1 MRPAFSGWVFTAA
14 KAICINQNHIIIPIP
29 RMKGSEIFSC
39 LLRRIPL
46 RVMPNRIQQID
57 LAHVQPSLAKR
68 LIDNG
73 TMRRHFAQE
82 DDIVAGGIVIHT
94 VGISE
99 RNGIAIV
106 VVSP

>member
-1 MRPAFSGWVFTAA
+1 
-14 KAICINQNHIIIPIP
+14 
-29 RMKGSEIFSC
+29 
-39 LLRRIPL
+39 
-46 RVMPNRIQQID
+46 MPNRIQQID
-57 LAHVQPSLAKR
+57 IAHVQPSLIKG

-73 TMRRHFAQE
+73 TTRRHLAQE

-106 VVSP
+106 VVSPRPDFDQNGLAAVSLITAAL